1 MKRRLAFLLALSLT
15 FASLPVT
22 GAGAA
27 ETAAAT
33 ETEVVTEIAQEEA
46 SDEGV
51 SVETEAVDLT
61 EEDKNEAAAGEQK
74 QEETVSEENAAA
86 AETTDEIAAEVEP
99 EVITEGK
106 DAKQE
111 ASVKNGWVNE
121 GSSRYYYNQG
131 KAVTNWQKIDGAWY
145 YFNGSGAMQ
154 TGWQWLSNKWYYF
167 DENDGTMQLGFKELG
182 DRTYYFTGS
191 GDGTMQLG
199 LKELGGR
206 TYYFTGSGAMG
217 TGWQKIDNVW
227 YYFNGSG
234 VMQTGWQK
242 VGDRWFYMSD
252 DEADKGKMV
261 TGWKTINGRKYY
273 FDPSGAMATGWR
285 KVDGYW
291 YLMSPGG
298 AMLTGWQKIGNYWYF
313 LDADG
318 AMATGWRTIGDQ
330 TYFLADGGV
339 LADCGG
345 EGTMLRGFHLIDGK
359 ACYFGMGGALQE
371 DWASKNVIVIDPGHS
386 SEIPD
391 WKVPVGPGS
400 DDMKDADNYGAVSVT
415 NGLHEYELVLDV
427 SLKLKEKLEARGYK
441 VVMVRTTNNGKYS
454 CVDRAKVANSS
465 NAALFLRVHANAAPK
480 TPSQN
485 GAMTICITRN
495 NEFVPEMYKRSRQ
508 LSDLILREYIN
519 AVDCYNEGVWERDD
533 MIANNWSKVPTTL
546 IELGYMTNARED
558 QLMQTPVY
566 QEKMVSGL
574 LNGIDS
580 YFRAVNN

>member
-1 MKRRLAFLLALSLT
+1 MNSKTKSLLLLLILCLLLT
-15 FASLPVT
+15 PVY
-22 GAGAA
+22 GVHA
-27 ETAAAT
+27 ESGYKW
-33 ETEVVTEIAQEEA
+33 VRK
-46 SDEGV
+46 DGKWYYCNNEGDV
-51 SVETEAVDLT
+51 STDWQRIDGKWYYF
-61 EEDKNEAAAGEQK
+61 DKNDGAMQLGLKELGGR
-74 QEETVSEENAAA
+74 TYYF
-86 AETTDEIAAEVEP
+86 T
-99 EVITEGK
+99 
-106 DAKQE
+106 
-111 ASVKNGWVNE
+111 
-121 GSSRYYYNQG
+121 GSG
-131 KAVTNWQKIDGAWY
+131 AMGTGWQKIDNAWY
-145 YFNGSGAMQ
+145 YFNGSGVMQ
-154 TGWQWLSNKWYYF
+154 TGWQRISNKWYYF
-167 DENDGTMQLGFKELG
+167 DEN
-182 DRTYYFTGS
+182 
-191 GDGTMQLG
+191 DGTMQLG

-217 TGWQKIDNVW
+217 TGWQKIDNGW

-234 VMQTGWQK
+234 VLQTGWQK